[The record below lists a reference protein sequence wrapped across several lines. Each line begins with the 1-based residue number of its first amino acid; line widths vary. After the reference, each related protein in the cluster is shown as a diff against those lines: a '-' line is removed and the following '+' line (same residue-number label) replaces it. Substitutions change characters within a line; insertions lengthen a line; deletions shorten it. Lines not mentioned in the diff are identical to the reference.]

1 MRRAVLFYLLMI
13 FALVGGLS
21 IMVRIGAQMQ
31 APRDVSGTWQI
42 DAAGTAPG
50 LGPMMRIQQSGRYFH
65 IAFDE
70 GPTLDLTLRTETA
83 DDPAGAFR
91 LELTNNDSTVRLL
104 ATRAHDRLAG
114 TIHGALEKSFSAKW
128 IGKEPAIKPSAQKLA
143 AAEHSPLHR
152 LLESPIGLLIA
163 QVLVVLAL
171 SRLMGILF
179 ARFHQPQVV
188 GEMIAGIMLGP
199 SLFGWLFPIASTALF
214 PQGGLANLN
223 TLSQVGVIFFLFL
236 IGLELDP
243 KLIRNRG
250 HAAVI
255 ISHISIVAPFLLG
268 AGVTLYLYR
277 NVFNHEMRYL
287 SVALF
292 MGAAMSIT
300 AFPVLAR
307 ILTERNLHKTPVG
320 AVAITCAAVDDV
332 TAWCILAF
340 VVGIARATGL
350 RPGLFT
356 AAEACAYVAVM
367 FLVIR
372 PFLRRLQV
380 VHERQGKLSQN
391 VVAIIMMLT
400 LLSAYTTEIIGIH
413 ALFGAFLMGAIMPK
427 GTQFVRTLSEKLEDF
442 TIVFLLPLFF
452 AFTGLKTQIG
462 LLNSASLWFDTA
474 LIVCVA
480 CMGKFGGS
488 SLAAR
493 ACGIGWRES
502 SVIGI
507 LMNTRGLMELVIL
520 NIGQDLGVITPA
532 VFAMMVIM
540 ALVTTGITTPI
551 LQLVGSRRL
560 FETAHP
566 PGQRGLQAAASF
578 SILIPVADPRSGV
591 PLLRVAHSIAGGV
604 PAGGKIMALHLMPP
618 VDREAYR
625 SGLAQLEAAATPDPL
640 KPLLEDAE
648 REKITVQ
655 PLTFVSRDVPADI
668 SRAAREEH
676 ADLVLMGFH
685 RSVVRRTLLGGLV
698 HRVLSNAKTD
708 VAVLVDHGFVTA
720 REVLV
725 PFLGGK
731 HDIFA
736 LELAGRLARQ
746 ANAKVTVLHV
756 VDPTRPDVPKLA
768 VQEEVDRLYAEPGQS
783 QAVRVRVVQD
793 VSPVDAVL
801 QIAGEFDLVLLGI
814 SEQWGLG
821 SHLFGWRPERIAIG
835 SPASLLIVRKYLGK
849 EEEGEGRH
857 DET

>member
-1 MRRAVLFYLLMI
+1 MMRRATIFYIAMI
-13 FALVGGLS
+13 LALIGGLWV
-21 IMVRIGAQMQ
+21 MVRIGSQMQ
-31 APRDVSGTWQI
+31 PPRDVSGAWKIETSDDQA
-42 DAAGTAPG
+42 AAGSI
-50 LGPMMRIQQSGRYFH
+50 LRIQQSGKYFH
-65 IAFDE
+65 LTFDD
-70 GPTLDLTLRTETA
+70 GSHLDLMVRAEREQFADGSSTLN
-83 DDPAGAFR
+83 
-91 LELTNNDSTVRLL
+91 LTNGSDA
-104 ATRAHDRLAG
+104 ATLVVSAAKDHLAG
-114 TIHGALEKSFSAKW
+114 NVHGKIEKSFSARW
-128 IGKEPAIKPSAQKLA
+128 VGKESAIKPGSQQLA
-143 AAEHSPLHR
+143 AAEHSWLHR
-152 LLESPIGLLIA
+152 WLESPIGLLIA

-171 SRLMGILF
+171 SRAMGIVF
-179 ARFHQPQVV
+179 AKLHQPQVV

-199 SLFGWLFPIASTALF
+199 SLFGWLLPVASAALF

-243 KLIRNRG
+243 KLLRNRG
-250 HAAVI
+250 HAAVV

-268 AGVTLYLYR
+268 AGLTLYLYKS
-277 NVFNHEMRYL
+277 VFNHEMRYL

-320 AVAITCAAVDDV
+320 AVSITCAAVDDV

-350 RPGLFT
+350 KPGLIT
-356 AAEACAYVAVM
+356 AAEACIYVGVM

-380 VHERQGKLSQN
+380 VHERQGRLSQN
-391 VVAIIMMLT
+391 VVATIVLLT

-442 TIVFLLPLFF
+442 TVVFLLPLFF

-462 LLNSASLWFDTA
+462 LLNSASLWLDTG
-474 LIVCVA
+474 LIVLVA

-493 ACGIGWRES
+493 VCGMGWRES

-540 ALVTTGITTPI
+540 ALVTTAMTTPV
-551 LQLVGSRRL
+551 LQLIGSRKL
-560 FETAHP
+560 FEQRVL
-566 PGQRGLQAAASF
+566 PGAGPKPSASTF
-578 SILIPVADPRSGV
+578 SVLIPVADPKSGAQ
-591 PLLRVAHSIAGGV
+591 LFRIARNLAGPPSGG
-604 PAGGKIMALHLMPP
+604 GRIMALHLRRP

-625 SGLAQLEAAATPDPL
+625 SGLADLEDAATGDPL
-640 KPLLEDAE
+640 RVLLEDAQ
-648 REKITVQ
+648 RDNITVE
-655 PLTFVSRDVPADI
+655 PFTRVGIDVPAGIAGVAGDE
-668 SRAAREEH
+668 R

-685 RSVVRRTLLGGLV
+685 KSVVSRTFLGGVV
-698 HRVLSNAKTD
+698 HRVLGNVQTD
-708 VAVLVDHGFVTA
+708 VAIFVDHGFRSA

-725 PFLGGK
+725 PYLGGK
-731 HDIFA
+731 HDV
-736 LELAGRLARQ
+736 LAMQLAERLARL
-746 ANAKVTVLHV
+746 AGARITILHV
-756 VDPTRPDVPKLA
+756 VDPMRPPGAPTLEVRDV
-768 VQEEVDRLYAEPGQS
+768 VERVYREPS
-783 QAVRVRVVQD
+783 SSTVVNIRVVED

-801 QIAGEFDLVLLGI
+801 QIAAQFDLVLLGI
-814 SEQWGLG
+814 SEQWGLE
-821 SHLFGWRPERIAIG
+821 SHLFGWRPERIATG
-835 SPASLLIVRKYLGK
+835 SPASLLIVRKHG
-849 EEEGEGRH
+849 G
-857 DET
+857 

>member
-1 MRRAVLFYLLMI
+1 MI
-13 FALVGGLS
+13 LALIGGLW
-21 IMVRIGAQMQ
+21 IMVRVGGQMH
-31 APRDVSGTWQI
+31 APRDLSGTWEV
-42 DAAGTAPG
+42 DAPG
-50 LGPMMRIQQSGRYFH
+50 TEPALGPMMRIQQSGKYFH
-65 IAFDE
+65 ISFDR
-70 GPTLDLTLRTETA
+70 GPTFDLTLREEKQTGAPDGLTLSLANAETQLIIVA
-83 DDPAGAFR
+83 NG
-91 LELTNNDSTVRLL
+91 V
-104 ATRAHDRLAG
+104 HDHLSG
-114 TIHGALEKSFSAKW
+114 TIHGTLEESFSAKW
-128 IGKEPAIKPSAQKLA
+128 VAKESAIKPSAQKVT
-143 AAEHSPLHR
+143 AAEHSRIHR
-152 LLESPIGLLIA
+152 LLDSPIGLLIA

-171 SRLMGILF
+171 SRLMGVLF
-179 ARFHQPQVV
+179 AWFHQPQVM

-199 SLFGWLFPIASTALF
+199 SLFGWVFPVASAALF

-268 AGVTLYLYR
+268 AGLTLFLYR
-277 NVFNHEMRYL
+277 NVFNYEMRYL

-320 AVAITCAAVDDV
+320 AITITCAAVDDV

-391 VVAIIMMLT
+391 VVAIIVMLT
-400 LLSAYTTEIIGIH
+400 LLSAYMTEIIGIH

-427 GTQFVRTLSEKLEDF
+427 GTQFVRSLSEKLEDF

-462 LLNSASLWFDTA
+462 LLNSASLWLDTA
-474 LIVCVA
+474 LIVVVA

-493 ACGIGWRES
+493 ACGMGWRES

-540 ALVTTGITTPI
+540 ALVTTGMTTPI
-551 LQLVGSRRL
+551 LQLLGSRRL
-560 FETAHP
+560 FERTRS
-566 PGQRGLQAAASF
+566 PGEREPRPEGSF
-578 SILIPVADPRSGV
+578 SVLIPVADPKSGRS
-591 PLLRVAHSIAGGV
+591 LLRVAQSIAGKLPGD
-604 PAGGKIMALHLMPP
+604 GKIVALHLTPP

-625 SGLAQLEAAATPDPL
+625 SGLAQLEDVQTPDPL
-640 KPLLEDAE
+640 KPLLDDAA
-648 REKITVQ
+648 RDKIAVQ
-655 PLTFVSRDVPADI
+655 SLTFVSRDVPADI
-668 SRAAREEH
+668 ARIARDEH

-685 RSVVRRTLLGGLV
+685 KSVLRRTLLGGIV
-698 HRVLSNAKTD
+698 HRVLTNVKTD
-708 VAVLVDHGFVTA
+708 VAVLVDHGFVAA

-731 HDIFA
+731 HDVLA
-736 LELAGRLARQ
+736 LELAGRLAG
-746 ANAKVTVLHV
+746 AASAKITVLHV

-768 VQEEVDRLYAEPGQS
+768 VQDEVDRVYAESGQA
-783 QAVRVRVVQD
+783 QAVRVRVVKD

-801 QIAGEFDLVLLGI
+801 QIAGGFDLVVLGI
-814 SEQWGLG
+814 SEQWGLE

-835 SPASLLIVRKYLGK
+835 SPASLLIVRKN
-849 EEEGEGRH
+849 
-857 DET
+857 